1 MNKHLSVTLCLLLF
15 VSVGGAQTLTLDSCR
30 RLAVNNSKTI
40 KVAQEKINAAR
51 YERKAA
57 RSLYFPALDFNAM
70 YFHNQHNVSLF
81 GHSDLLPAISSLLT
95 FDVRN
100 VYAGALT
107 LTQPVFTGGKIMT
120 LNRMADRAGKIATYE
135 YENTV
140 QNIEYQVNEAYW
152 TVVSLQSKCTLADS
166 YVSLLDTLLYNVN
179 EMYLQGVA
187 TKSDC
192 LTVEVKSSEA
202 RLAQLKA
209 NNGLSLAKMALAQL
223 CGLDISDDFE
233 IADDLSVEN
242 ESALMANSVDIEDV
256 YDRRRD
262 IRILTT
268 AVDLSRQNERL
279 VLSDMLPKLAVI
291 GAYTFTN
298 PNMIDGFEN
307 RFGGGFSIGA
317 TLSVPL
323 WHWGGNYNK
332 LRSAKAQT
340 SVSQLVLEDAEEM
353 VELQVRQAKQQL
365 KEAESAVKIADKNLS
380 LAEENMRNA
389 NIGFEEGVVAV
400 DVVLAAHTAW
410 QQANAEAIDSR
421 IALKLGALHL
431 QKVMGEM
438 LDYRELL

>member
-1 MNKHLSVTLCLLLF
+1 MNKHLSVTLCLLLL
-15 VSVGGAQTLTLDSCR
+15 VSIGRAQILTLDSCR
-30 RLAVNNSKTI
+30 RLAVSNSKTI
-40 KVAQEKINAAR
+40 KMAQEKINVAR
-51 YERKAA
+51 YDRKAA
-57 RSLYFPALDFNAM
+57 RSLYFPALDFNAT

-81 GHSDLLPAISSLLT
+81 GHSDLLPAISSLLS

-107 LTQPVFTGGKIMT
+107 LTQPVFMGGKIMT
-120 LNRMADRAGKIATYE
+120 LNRMADKAGEIATYE

-140 QNIEYQVNEAYW
+140 QNIEYQVDEAYW
-152 TVVSLQSKCTLADS
+152 AVVSLQSKCSLADS
-166 YVSLLDTLLYNVN
+166 FVALLDTLLFNVN

-233 IADDLSVEN
+233 IADDLSVDEELTFN
-242 ESALMANSVDIEDV
+242 ANSVDIEDV

-262 IRILTT
+262 IRILNM

-279 VLSDMLPKLAVI
+279 ALSDMLPKLVVV

-298 PNMIDGFEN
+298 PNLIDGFEN

-332 LRSAKAQT
+332 LRSAKVQT

-380 LAEENMRNA
+380 LAEDNMRNA
-389 NIGFEEGVVAV
+389 NIGFEEGVIAV

-410 QQANAEAIDSR
+410 RQANAEAIDSH

-438 LDYRELL
+438 FDYK

>member
-81 GHSDLLPAISSLLT
+81 GHSDLLPAILSLLT

-120 LNRMADRAGKIATYE
+120 LNRMADRAGNIAGYE
-135 YENTV
+135 YENAV
-140 QNIEYQVNEAYW
+140 QNIVFQVDEAYW
-152 TVVSLQSKCTLADS
+152 TVVSLQSKCALADS
-166 YVSLLDTLLYNVN
+166 YVSLLDTLSFNVN

-192 LTVEVKSSEA
+192 LSVEVKSSEA

-223 CGLDISDDFE
+223 CGLEITDDFE
-233 IADDLSVEN
+233 IADNLSLEDELNV
-242 ESALMANSVDIEDV
+242 MPNSVDILHV
-256 YDRRRD
+256 YDKRRD
-262 IRILTT
+262 IRMLVE
-268 AVDLSRQNERL
+268 AVDLSRHNERL
-279 VLSDMLPKLAVI
+279 ALSEMLPKLVVV
-291 GAYTFTN
+291 GAYAFTN
-298 PNMIDGFEN
+298 PNLIDGFEN
-307 RFGGGFSIGA
+307 RFGGGFSVGA
-317 TLSVPL
+317 TLSIPL

-332 LRSAKAQT
+332 LRSAKVQT
-340 SVSQLVLEDAEEM
+340 AVSRLVLEDAEEM
-353 VELQVRQAKQQL
+353 VELQVRQAEQRL
-365 KEAESAVKIADKNLS
+365 KEAESAVMIADKNLS

-389 NIGFEEGVVAV
+389 NLGFEEGVVAV
-400 DVVLAAHTAW
+400 DVVLAAHAAW
-410 QQANAEAIDSR
+410 RQAKAEVLDAH
-421 IALKLGALHL
+421 IALRLGSLHL
-431 QKVMGEM
+431 QKVMGEE
-438 LDYRELL
+438 LDDR

>member
-15 VSVGGAQTLTLDSCR
+15 VSVGRAQTLTLDSCR

-40 KVAQEKINAAR
+40 KVTQEKINAAR

-120 LNRMADRAGKIATYE
+120 LNRMADRAGKIAGYE
-135 YENTV
+135 YENAV
-140 QNIEYQVNEAYW
+140 QNIVFQVDEAYW
-152 TVVSLQSKCTLADS
+152 TVVSLQSKCALADS
-166 YVSLLDTLLYNVN
+166 YVSLLDTLSFNVN

-192 LTVEVKSSEA
+192 LSVEVKSSEA

-223 CGLDISDDFE
+223 CGLEITDDFE
-233 IADDLSVEN
+233 IADNLSLED
-242 ESALMANSVDIEDV
+242 ESNVMPNSVDILHV
-256 YDRRRD
+256 YDKRRD
-262 IRILTT
+262 IRMLVE

-279 VLSDMLPKLAVI
+279 ALSEMLPKLVVV

-298 PNMIDGFEN
+298 PNLIDGFEN
-307 RFGGGFSIGA
+307 RFGGGFSVGA
-317 TLSVPL
+317 TLSIPL

-340 SVSQLVLEDAEEM
+340 AVSRLVLEDAEEM
-353 VELQVRQAKQQL
+353 VELQVRQAEQRL
-365 KEAESAVKIADKNLS
+365 KEAESAVMIADKNLS

-389 NIGFEEGVVAV
+389 NLGFEEGVVAV
-400 DVVLAAHTAW
+400 DVVLAAHAAW
-410 QQANAEAIDSR
+410 RQAKAEALDAH
-421 IALKLGALHL
+421 IALRLGSLHL
-431 QKVMGEM
+431 QKVMGEE
-438 LDYRELL
+438 LDDR